1 MSRIVATYA
10 YHCTSRARSPQL
22 WPMLCSGSSILLGR
36 SPMWHALYPHDTEV
50 DGGDGGAEP

>member
-1 MSRIVATYA
+1 MSSIVATYA
-10 YHCTSRARSPQL
+10 YAAPAVPAIRG
-22 WPMLCSGSSILLGR
+22 WGMLCSSSSILLGR